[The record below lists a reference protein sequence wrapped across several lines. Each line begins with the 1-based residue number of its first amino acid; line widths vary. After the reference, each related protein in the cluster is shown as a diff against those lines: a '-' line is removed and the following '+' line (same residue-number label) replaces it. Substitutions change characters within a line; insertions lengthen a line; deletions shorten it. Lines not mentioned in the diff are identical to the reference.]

1 MTEQATG
8 GNIFKCEKDWMT
20 GEVMFELLREGVGQ
34 ETTAIL
40 KELGM
45 LDLDALKCHLTGE
58 IGILKLQCKHRFRDH
73 TMRHDL
79 VVAGSLC
86 DS

>member
-1 MTEQATG
+1 VTEQATG
-8 GNIFKCEKDWMT
+8 GNVFKCEKECMT

-45 LDLDALKCHLTGE
+45 LYLDALKCHLTGKLKSLTCNVNTDLE
-58 IGILKLQCKHRFRDH
+58 IIL
-73 TMRHDL
+73 
-79 VVAGSLC
+79 
-86 DS
+86 